1 MSIRYP
7 STERLDLSKATQVVK
22 AAFALKDKAFPKEED
37 TSPQAH
43 EILVSHILNN
53 KSDRIG
59 VCASRGLAKSRWGG
73 NYIPLILPLLGIGVG
88 PVDKHKFI
96 VIISATFE
104 GATDMVQEIKDL
116 YETLG
121 DSYKQLLKKKI
132 WKADEI
138 SFELPNGE
146 YIAIVAMGGEGKIR
160 GIRRRG
166 ARPDLL
172 IFDDSEY
179 EELVLNPARMKKWKQ
194 WVSRSAIPSMGKV
207 GSVLWIGT
215 PLPNS
220 ILNEIQDNVK
230 WSFINLP
237 IHDDFGTP
245 AWISRFPYSWIQ
257 KRKAELKEMGEI
269 NAWYQE
275 YELKIISE
283 DEQIFKTSMIRHID
297 YSEVENI
304 DLDIYVTC
312 DLAISS
318 ANGADKTAFVVT
330 GVDEN
335 NNIYVLEIFAR
346 RCPPSE
352 QVDALLS
359 ICQRWYDKTKRQ
371 VVLGIERGS
380 LKYAFMDTWERRL
393 KELNHYYKIPKVREL
408 DPYGGSNA
416 KHKRIQQLEP
426 LMLRGSV
433 KFIRGI
439 ENIGML
445 EEELLAFPVSKHDD
459 VSDAL
464 SYIFQ
469 LVSWR
474 EPKDIEPVRYDDD
487 GGYTGLCW

>member
-1 MSIRYP
+1 
-7 STERLDLSKATQVVK
+7 LDLSNATQVVK
-22 AAFALKDKAFPKEED
+22 AAFALKEKAFPKEED
-37 TSPQAH
+37 SSPQAH
-43 EILVSHILNN
+43 EMLVSHILNN

-73 NYIPLILPLLGIGVG
+73 NYIPLILPLLGIGIG
-88 PVDKHKFI
+88 PVKKHKFI

-104 GATDMVQEIKDL
+104 SATDMVQEIKDL

-121 DSYKQLLKKKI
+121 DSYKQLLQKRI

-172 IFDDSEY
+172 IFDDAEY

-194 WVSRSAIPSMGKV
+194 WVTRSAIPSMGKLGAV
-207 GSVLWIGT
+207 IWIGT

-220 ILNEIQDNVK
+220 MLNEIQDNPK

-237 IHDDFGTP
+237 IHDEYGTP

-257 KRKAELKEMGEI
+257 RRKSELKEMGEI

-283 DEQIFKTSMIRHID
+283 EEQIFKTSMIRYVD
-297 YSEVENI
+297 YSEIENM
-304 DLDIYVTC
+304 DLDIYITC
-312 DLAISS
+312 DLAVSS
-318 ANGADKTAFVVT
+318 ANSADKTAFVVT
-330 GVDEN
+330 GVDEH
-335 NNIYVLEIFAR
+335 NNIYVLEIFAK

-359 ICQRWYDKTKRQ
+359 MCQRWFDKSKRQ

-380 LKYAFMDTWERRL
+380 LKYSFMDVWDRRL
-393 KELNHYYKIPKVREL
+393 KELNHFYKIPKVREL

-416 KHKRIQQLEP
+416 KNKRIQQLEP

-433 KFIRGI
+433 KFVRGI
-439 ENIGML
+439 NNINIL
-445 EEELLAFPVSKHDD
+445 EEELLAFPISKHDD
-459 VSDAL
+459 VSDAF

-474 EPKDIEPVRYDDD
+474 EPKQVEPVRYDD
-487 GGYTGLCW
+487 GGFGGLCW